1 MLENWLNTKQGQV
14 FHYKMEKIEYALELL
29 GNPQFAVPVIHV
41 AGTNGKGST
50 IAFMRQLFQTH
61 GLRVGSFVSPHMVSV
76 HDRICIDSQSISDP
90 DFQRYLQKV
99 YDLEQEVA
107 TRYEPFRYFEVMVL
121 IMFLYFE
128 AQQPDVAL
136 VEVGIGGLLDTTNVV
151 APALSVITSIGMD
164 HQDLLGSTLGEIAEQ
179 KAGIIKE
186 SVPVVLG
193 PLCPETTAICR
204 HIAQDKQASVY
215 QFGQEFTYKA
225 GQFSNADLELSEL
238 VLGLAGHHQEENAA
252 VALQTFLLYMTNIQ
266 KDIQPQLIQ
275 QALAQTNWPGRLEL
289 VVQEPKIYLD
299 GAHNVPAIER
309 LVEFIQVQDEPV
321 TILFSALRRKD
332 FQEMLE
338 LLEEKLPHTPLVL
351 TSFAYD
357 GALSEENRQGRDY
370 VENYQQFIEDWQ
382 SSEQGMLIVTGSLYF
397 ISEVRRIF
405 NTQQKSKANQSSVF
419 KPLSTNNWF

>member
-1 MLENWLNTKQGQV
+1 MLENWLNAKQGQV

-29 GNPQFAVPVIHV
+29 GNPQFTVPVIHV

-50 IAFMRQLFQTH
+50 IAFLRQLFQAH

-76 HDRICIDSQSISDP
+76 HDRICIDSQPISDH
-90 DFQRYLQKV
+90 DFQHYLQKV

-107 TRYEPFRYFEVMVL
+107 ACYEPFRYFEVMVL
-121 IMFLYFE
+121 IMFLYFKD
-128 AQQPDVAL
+128 QQPDLAL

-179 KAGIIKE
+179 KAGIIKQN
-186 SVPVVLG
+186 VPVVLG

-204 HIAQDKQASVY
+204 QIAQDKQAYVY

-225 GQFSNADLELSEL
+225 GQFSNADIELSEL
-238 VLGLAGHHQEENAA
+238 VLGLAGQHQEENAA
-252 VALQTFLLYMTNIQ
+252 VALQTFLLYMASIQ
-266 KDIQPQLIQ
+266 KTVSPQLIKN
-275 QALAQTNWPGRLEL
+275 ALAQTSWAGRLEL

-309 LVEFIQVQDEPV
+309 LIDFIQEQDEPV

-338 LLEEKLPHTPLVL
+338 LLEEKLPHTPLIL

-357 GALSEENRQGRDY
+357 GALSEENRQGREY

-382 SSEQGMLIVTGSLYF
+382 SDGQGMLIITGSLYF
-397 ISEVRRIF
+397 ISEVRQIF
-405 NTQQKSKANQSSVF
+405 KK
-419 KPLSTNNWF
+419 

>member
-14 FHYKMEKIEYALELL
+14 FHYKMEKIEYALEQLR
-29 GNPQFAVPVIHV
+29 NPQFAVPVIHV

-50 IAFMRQLFQTH
+50 IAFMRQLFQAH

-76 HDRICIDSQSISDP
+76 HDRICIDSQPISDH
-90 DFQRYLQKV
+90 DFQHYLQKV

-107 TRYEPFRYFEVMVL
+107 ARYEPFRYFEVMVL
-121 IMFLYFE
+121 IMFLYFQD
-128 AQQPDVAL
+128 QQLDVAL

-186 SVPVVLG
+186 NVPVVLG
-193 PLCPETTAICR
+193 PLSPETTAICR
-204 HIAQDKQASVY
+204 QIALEKQAPVY

-225 GQFSNADLELSEL
+225 GQFSNTDIDLSEL

-252 VALQTFLLYMTNIQ
+252 VALQTFILYMTNIQ

-275 QALAQTNWPGRLEL
+275 QALAQTSWPGRLEL
-289 VVQEPKIYLD
+289 VAQEPKIYLD

-309 LVEFIQVQDEPV
+309 LVEFIQVQEEPV

-338 LLEEKLPHTPLVL
+338 LLDEKLPHTALVL

-357 GALSEENRQGRDY
+357 GALSQENRQGRDY

-382 SSEQGMLIVTGSLYF
+382 SSEQGILIVTGSLYF

-405 NTQQKSKANQSSVF
+405 KK
-419 KPLSTNNWF
+419 

>member
-50 IAFMRQLFQTH
+50 IAFLRQLFQAH

-76 HDRICIDSQSISDP
+76 HDRICIDSQPISDH
-90 DFQRYLQKV
+90 DFQCYLQKV

-107 TRYEPFRYFEVMVL
+107 ARYEPFRYFEVMVL
-121 IMFLYFE
+121 IMFLYFKD
-128 AQQPDVAL
+128 QQPDLAL

-186 SVPVVLG
+186 NVPVVLG
-193 PLCPETTAICR
+193 PLSPETTAICR
-204 HIAQDKQASVY
+204 QIAQDKQASVH

-225 GQFSNADLELSEL
+225 GQFSNPDIDLSEL
-238 VLGLAGHHQEENAA
+238 VLGLAGQHQEENAA
-252 VALQTFLLYMTNIQ
+252 VALQTFLLYMASSQQVIS
-266 KDIQPQLIQ
+266 PQLIK
-275 QALAQTNWPGRLEL
+275 QALAQTSWPGRLEL
-289 VVQEPKIYLD
+289 VAQEPKIYLD

-309 LVEFIQVQDEPV
+309 LIEFIQVQEEPV

-338 LLEEKLPHTPLVL
+338 LLDEKLPHTALVL

-382 SSEQGMLIVTGSLYF
+382 SSEQEILIVTGSLYF

-405 NTQQKSKANQSSVF
+405 KK
-419 KPLSTNNWF
+419 

>member
-29 GNPQFAVPVIHV
+29 GNPQFAVPIIHV

-50 IAFMRQLFQTH
+50 IAFLRQLFQVH

-76 HDRICIDSQSISDP
+76 HDRICIDSQPISDH
-90 DFQRYLQKV
+90 DFQHYLQKV

-107 TRYEPFRYFEVMVL
+107 TRYEPLRYFEVMVL

-164 HQDLLGSTLGEIAEQ
+164 HQDLLGSTLREIAEQ

-186 SVPVVLG
+186 NVPVVLG
-193 PLCPETTAICR
+193 PLSPETTVICR
-204 HIAQDKQASVY
+204 HIAQDKQASVH

-225 GQFSNADLELSEL
+225 GQFSNPDIDLSEL
-238 VLGLAGHHQEENAA
+238 VMGLAGHHQEENAA

-275 QALAQTNWPGRLEL
+275 QALAQTSWPGRLEL

-309 LVEFIQVQDEPV
+309 LLDFIQEQDEPV
-321 TILFSALRRKD
+321 AILFSALRRKD

-338 LLEEKLPHTPLVL
+338 LLDEKLPHTALVL

-382 SSEQGMLIVTGSLYF
+382 SSKQGILIVTGSLYF

-405 NTQQKSKANQSSVF
+405 KK
-419 KPLSTNNWF
+419 

>member
-76 HDRICIDSQSISDP
+76 HDRICIDSQPISDH
-90 DFQRYLQKV
+90 DFQHYLQKV

-186 SVPVVLG
+186 NVPVVLG

-275 QALAQTNWPGRLEL
+275 QALAQTSWPGRLEL
-289 VVQEPKIYLD
+289 VAQEPKIYLD

-309 LVEFIQVQDEPV
+309 LIEFIQVQEEPV
-321 TILFSALRRKD
+321 TILFSAFRRKD

-338 LLEEKLPHTPLVL
+338 LLDEKLPHTALVL

-370 VENYQQFIEDWQ
+370 VENYRQFIEAWQ
-382 SSEQGMLIVTGSLYF
+382 SSKQGILIVTGSLYF

-405 NTQQKSKANQSSVF
+405 KNEYLFAN
-419 KPLSTNNWF
+419 K

>member
-29 GNPQFAVPVIHV
+29 GNPQFAVPIIHV

-50 IAFMRQLFQTH
+50 IAFLRQLFQVH

-76 HDRICIDSQSISDP
+76 HDRICIDSQPISDH
-90 DFQRYLQKV
+90 DFQHYLQKV

-107 TRYEPFRYFEVMVL
+107 TRYEPLRYFEVMVL

-164 HQDLLGSTLGEIAEQ
+164 HQDLLGSTLREIAEQ

-186 SVPVVLG
+186 NVPVVLG
-193 PLCPETTAICR
+193 PLSPETTVICR
-204 HIAQDKQASVY
+204 HIAQDKQASVH

-225 GQFSNADLELSEL
+225 GQFSNPDIDLSEL

-275 QALAQTNWPGRLEL
+275 QALAQTSWPGRLEL

-309 LVEFIQVQDEPV
+309 LLEFIQVQEEPV

-357 GALSEENRQGRDY
+357 GALAEENRQGRDY

-382 SSEQGMLIVTGSLYF
+382 SSKQGILIVTGSLYF

-405 NTQQKSKANQSSVF
+405 KK
-419 KPLSTNNWF
+419 

>member
-1 MLENWLNTKQGQV
+1 MLENWLNAKQGQV

-50 IAFMRQLFQTH
+50 IAFLRQLFQAH
-61 GLRVGSFVSPHMVSV
+61 GMRVGSFVSPHMVSV
-76 HDRICIDSQSISDP
+76 HDRICIDSQPISDH

-121 IMFLYFE
+121 IMFLYFQD
-128 AQQPDVAL
+128 QQPDLAL

-151 APALSVITSIGMD
+151 APALSLITSIGMD
-164 HQDLLGSTLGEIAEQ
+164 HQDLLGSTLREIAEQ
-179 KAGIIKE
+179 KAGIVKE
-186 SVPVVLG
+186 NVPVVLG
-193 PLCPETTAICR
+193 PLSPETTAICR
-204 HIAQDKQASVY
+204 HIAQDKQASVH

-225 GQFSNADLELSEL
+225 GQFSNTDIDLSEL

-252 VALQTFLLYMTNIQ
+252 VALQTFLLYMASSQQAIS
-266 KDIQPQLIQ
+266 PQLIQ
-275 QALAQTNWPGRLEL
+275 QALAQTSWPGRLEL
-289 VVQEPKIYLD
+289 VAQEPKIYLD

-309 LVEFIQVQDEPV
+309 LVEFIQEQEEPV

-382 SSEQGMLIVTGSLYF
+382 SSEQGILIVTGSLYF

-405 NTQQKSKANQSSVF
+405 KK
-419 KPLSTNNWF
+419 

>member
-14 FHYKMEKIEYALELL
+14 FHYKMEKIEYTLEQL

-50 IAFMRQLFQTH
+50 IAFMRQLFQAH
-61 GLRVGSFVSPHMVSV
+61 GLRVGSFVSPHIVSV
-76 HDRICIDSQSISDP
+76 HDRICIDSQPISDH
-90 DFQRYLQKV
+90 DFQHYLQKV
-99 YDLEQEVA
+99 YDLEQEIA
-107 TRYEPFRYFEVMVL
+107 ARYEPFRYFEVMVL
-121 IMFLYFE
+121 IMFLYFQD
-128 AQQPDVAL
+128 QQLDLAL

-186 SVPVVLG
+186 NVPVVLG
-193 PLCPETTAICR
+193 PLSPETTAICR
-204 HIAQDKQASVY
+204 QIALEKQAPVY

-225 GQFSNADLELSEL
+225 GQFSNTDIDLSEL

-252 VALQTFLLYMTNIQ
+252 VALQTFILYMTNIQ

-275 QALAQTNWPGRLEL
+275 QALAQTSWPSRLEL
-289 VVQEPKIYLD
+289 VAQEPKIYLD

-309 LVEFIQVQDEPV
+309 LVEFIQVQEEPV

-338 LLEEKLPHTPLVL
+338 LLDEKLPHTALVL

-370 VENYQQFIEDWQ
+370 VENYQQFIEDWK
-382 SSEQGMLIVTGSLYF
+382 SSKQGILIVTGSLYF

-405 NTQQKSKANQSSVF
+405 KK
-419 KPLSTNNWF
+419 

>member
-50 IAFMRQLFQTH
+50 IAFMRQLFQVH

-76 HDRICIDSQSISDP
+76 HDRICIDSQPISDH
-90 DFQRYLQKV
+90 DFQHYLQKV

-151 APALSVITSIGMD
+151 APALSLITSIGMD

-186 SVPVVLG
+186 NVPVVLG

-204 HIAQDKQASVY
+204 HIAQDKQASVH

-225 GQFSNADLELSEL
+225 GQFSNADIELSEL

-252 VALQTFLLYMTNIQ
+252 VALQTFLLYMASSQQAIS
-266 KDIQPQLIQ
+266 PQLIQ
-275 QALAQTNWPGRLEL
+275 QALAQTSWPGRLEL
-289 VVQEPKIYLD
+289 VAQEPKIYLD

-309 LVEFIQVQDEPV
+309 LLEFIQEQEEPV

-338 LLEEKLPHTPLVL
+338 LLEEKLPHTALVL

-405 NTQQKSKANQSSVF
+405 KK
-419 KPLSTNNWF
+419 

>member
-29 GNPQFAVPVIHV
+29 GHTQFAVPVIHV

-50 IAFMRQLFQTH
+50 IAFLRQLFQVH
-61 GLRVGSFVSPHMVSV
+61 GLRVGSFVSPHMVTV
-76 HDRICIDSQSISDP
+76 HDRICIDSQPISDH
-90 DFQRYLQKV
+90 DFQHYLHKV

-186 SVPVVLG
+186 NVPVVLG
-193 PLCPETTAICR
+193 PLSPETTVICR
-204 HIAQDKQASVY
+204 QIAIDNQAPVY

-225 GQFSNADLELSEL
+225 GQFSNTDIDLSEL

-275 QALAQTNWPGRLEL
+275 QALAQTSWPGRLEL
-289 VVQEPKIYLD
+289 VAQEPKIYLD

-338 LLEEKLPHTPLVL
+338 LLEEKLPHTALVL

-382 SSEQGMLIVTGSLYF
+382 SSKQGILIVTGSLYF
-397 ISEVRRIF
+397 ISEVCRIF
-405 NTQQKSKANQSSVF
+405 KK
-419 KPLSTNNWF
+419 

>member
-76 HDRICIDSQSISDP
+76 HDRICIDSQPISDH
-90 DFQRYLQKV
+90 DFQHYLQKV

-186 SVPVVLG
+186 NVPVVLG

-275 QALAQTNWPGRLEL
+275 QALAQTSWPGRLEL
-289 VVQEPKIYLD
+289 VAQEPKIYLD

-309 LVEFIQVQDEPV
+309 LIEFIQVQEEPV

-338 LLEEKLPHTPLVL
+338 LLDEKLPHTALVL

-370 VENYQQFIEDWQ
+370 VENYRQFIEAWQ
-382 SSEQGMLIVTGSLYF
+382 SSKQGILIVTGSIYF

-405 NTQQKSKANQSSVF
+405 KNEYLFAN
-419 KPLSTNNWF
+419 K

>member
-29 GNPQFAVPVIHV
+29 GNPQFAVPIIHV

-50 IAFMRQLFQTH
+50 IAFLRQLFQTH

-76 HDRICIDSQSISDP
+76 HDRICIDSQPISDH
-90 DFQRYLQKV
+90 DFQHYLQKV

-121 IMFLYFE
+121 IMFLYFQD
-128 AQQPDVAL
+128 QQPDLAL

-151 APALSVITSIGMD
+151 APALSLITSIGMD
-164 HQDLLGSTLGEIAEQ
+164 HQDLLGSTLREIAEQ

-186 SVPVVLG
+186 NVPVVLG

-204 HIAQDKQASVY
+204 HIAQDKQASVH

-238 VLGLAGHHQEENAA
+238 VLGLAGQHQEENAA
-252 VALQTFLLYMTNIQ
+252 VALQTFLLYMARIQ
-266 KDIQPQLIQ
+266 KTVSPQLIQ
-275 QALAQTNWPGRLEL
+275 QALAQTSWPGRLEL
-289 VVQEPKIYLD
+289 VAQELKIYLD

-309 LVEFIQVQDEPV
+309 LIEFIQEQEEPV

-332 FQEMLE
+332 FQEMLG

-357 GALSEENRQGRDY
+357 GALSEANRQGRDY

-405 NTQQKSKANQSSVF
+405 KK
-419 KPLSTNNWF
+419 

>member
-14 FHYKMEKIEYALELL
+14 FHYKMEKIEYALEQL

-50 IAFMRQLFQTH
+50 IAFMRQLFQAH

-76 HDRICIDSQSISDP
+76 HDRICIDSQPISDH
-90 DFQRYLQKV
+90 DFQHYLQKV
-99 YDLEQEVA
+99 YDLEQEIA
-107 TRYEPFRYFEVMVL
+107 ARYEPFRFFEVMVL
-121 IMFLYFE
+121 IMFLYFQD
-128 AQQPDVAL
+128 QQLDVAL

-186 SVPVVLG
+186 NVPVVLG

-204 HIAQDKQASVY
+204 QIALEKQAPVY

-225 GQFSNADLELSEL
+225 GQFSNTDIDLSEL

-252 VALQTFLLYMTNIQ
+252 VALQTFILYMTNIQ

-275 QALAQTNWPGRLEL
+275 QALAQTSWPGRLEL
-289 VVQEPKIYLD
+289 VAQEPKIYLD

-309 LVEFIQVQDEPV
+309 LVEFIQVQEEPV

-338 LLEEKLPHTPLVL
+338 LLDEKLPHTALIL

-370 VENYQQFIEDWQ
+370 VENYQQFIEDWK
-382 SSEQGMLIVTGSLYF
+382 SSKQGILIVTGSLYF
-397 ISEVRRIF
+397 ISEVRRL
-405 NTQQKSKANQSSVF
+405 F
-419 KPLSTNNWF
+419 KK

>member
-50 IAFMRQLFQTH
+50 IAFLRQLFQAH

-76 HDRICIDSQSISDP
+76 HDRICIDSQPISDH
-90 DFQRYLQKV
+90 DFQCYLQKV

-107 TRYEPFRYFEVMVL
+107 ARYEPFRYFEVMVL
-121 IMFLYFE
+121 IMFLYFQD
-128 AQQPDVAL
+128 QQPDLAL

-151 APALSVITSIGMD
+151 APALSLITSIGMD
-164 HQDLLGSTLGEIAEQ
+164 HQDLLGSTLREIAEQ

-193 PLCPETTAICR
+193 PLSPETTAICR

-225 GQFSNADLELSEL
+225 GQFSNAYLELSEL
-238 VLGLAGHHQEENAA
+238 VLGLAGQHQEENAA
-252 VALQTFLLYMTNIQ
+252 VALQTFLLYMASSQQAIS
-266 KDIQPQLIQ
+266 PQLIQ
-275 QALAQTNWPGRLEL
+275 QALAQTSWPGRLEL
-289 VVQEPKIYLD
+289 VAQEPKIYLD

-309 LVEFIQVQDEPV
+309 LVEFIQVQEEPV

-332 FQEMLE
+332 FQEMLG
-338 LLEEKLPHTPLVL
+338 LLEEKLPHTALVL

-370 VENYQQFIEDWQ
+370 VEDYQQFIEDWQ
-382 SSEQGMLIVTGSLYF
+382 SSEQGILIVTGSLYF

-405 NTQQKSKANQSSVF
+405 KK
-419 KPLSTNNWF
+419 

>member
-1 MLENWLNTKQGQV
+1 MLENWLNAKQGQV

-29 GNPQFAVPVIHV
+29 GNPQFTVLVIHV

-50 IAFMRQLFQTH
+50 IAFMRQLFQAH
-61 GLRVGSFVSPHMVSV
+61 GMRVGSFVSPHMVSV
-76 HDRICIDSQSISDP
+76 HDRICIDSQPISDH
-90 DFQRYLQKV
+90 DFQHYLQKV

-164 HQDLLGSTLGEIAEQ
+164 HQDLLGSTLREIAEQ
-179 KAGIIKE
+179 KAGIIKQN
-186 SVPVVLG
+186 VPVVLG

-204 HIAQDKQASVY
+204 HITQDKQASVH

-238 VLGLAGHHQEENAA
+238 VLGLAGQHQEENAA
-252 VALQTFLLYMTNIQ
+252 VALQTFLLYMTSIQ

-275 QALAQTNWPGRLEL
+275 QALAQTNWAGRLEL

-309 LVEFIQVQDEPV
+309 LLEFIQEQEEPV

-338 LLEEKLPHTPLVL
+338 LLEEKLPHTALVL

-405 NTQQKSKANQSSVF
+405 KK
-419 KPLSTNNWF
+419 

>member
-50 IAFMRQLFQTH
+50 IAFLRQLFQAH

-76 HDRICIDSQSISDP
+76 HDRICIDSQPISDH
-90 DFQRYLQKV
+90 DFQCYLQKV

-107 TRYEPFRYFEVMVL
+107 ARYEPFRYFEVMVL
-121 IMFLYFE
+121 IMFLYFQD
-128 AQQPDVAL
+128 QQPDLAL
-136 VEVGIGGLLDTTNVV
+136 VEVGIGGLLDTTNIV
-151 APALSVITSIGMD
+151 APALSLITSIGMD
-164 HQDLLGSTLGEIAEQ
+164 HQDLLGSTLREIAEQ

-186 SVPVVLG
+186 NVPVVLG

-204 HIAQDKQASVY
+204 HIAQDKQASVH

-225 GQFSNADLELSEL
+225 GQFSNADIELSEL

-252 VALQTFLLYMTNIQ
+252 VALQTFLLYMASSQQAIS
-266 KDIQPQLIQ
+266 PQLIQ
-275 QALAQTNWPGRLEL
+275 QALAQTSWPGRLEL
-289 VVQEPKIYLD
+289 VAQEPKIYLD

-309 LVEFIQVQDEPV
+309 LLEFIQEQEEPV

-338 LLEEKLPHTPLVL
+338 LLEEKLPHTALVL

-357 GALSEENRQGRDY
+357 GALSEENRQGREY

-382 SSEQGMLIVTGSLYF
+382 SSKQGILIVTGSLYF

-405 NTQQKSKANQSSVF
+405 KK
-419 KPLSTNNWF
+419 

>member
-14 FHYKMEKIEYALELL
+14 FHYKTEKIEYALELL

-50 IAFMRQLFQTH
+50 IAFLRQLFQVH
-61 GLRVGSFVSPHMVSV
+61 GLRVGSFVSPHMVTV
-76 HDRICIDSQSISDP
+76 HDRICIDSQPISDH
-90 DFQRYLQKV
+90 DFQHYLHKV

-136 VEVGIGGLLDTTNVV
+136 VEVGIGGLLDTTNVA

-179 KAGIIKE
+179 KAGIIKQN
-186 SVPVVLG
+186 VPVVLG
-193 PLCPETTAICR
+193 PLSPETTAICR

-215 QFGQEFTYKA
+215 QFGQEFTYKT
-225 GQFSNADLELSEL
+225 GQFSNTDIDLSEL

-275 QALAQTNWPGRLEL
+275 QALAQTSWPGRLEL

-309 LVEFIQVQDEPV
+309 LIEFIQVQDEPV

-338 LLEEKLPHTPLVL
+338 LLEEKLPHTALVL

-357 GALSEENRQGRDY
+357 GALAEENRQGRDY

-382 SSEQGMLIVTGSLYF
+382 SSKQGILIVTGSLYF

-405 NTQQKSKANQSSVF
+405 KK
-419 KPLSTNNWF
+419 

>member
-14 FHYKMEKIEYALELL
+14 FHYKMEKIGYALEQL

-50 IAFMRQLFQTH
+50 IAFMRQLFQAH

-76 HDRICIDSQSISDP
+76 HDRICIDSQPISDH
-90 DFQRYLQKV
+90 DFQHYLQKV

-107 TRYEPFRYFEVMVL
+107 ARYEPFRYFEVMVL
-121 IMFLYFE
+121 IMFLYFQD
-128 AQQPDVAL
+128 QQLDMAL

-186 SVPVVLG
+186 NVPVVLG

-204 HIAQDKQASVY
+204 QIALDKQAPVY

-225 GQFSNADLELSEL
+225 GQFSNTDIDLSEL

-252 VALQTFLLYMTNIQ
+252 VALQTFLLYMNNIQ

-275 QALAQTNWPGRLEL
+275 QALAQTSWPGRLEL
-289 VVQEPKIYLD
+289 VAQEPKIYLD

-309 LVEFIQVQDEPV
+309 LVEFIQVQEEPV

-338 LLEEKLPHTPLVL
+338 LLDEKLPHIALIL

-370 VENYQQFIEDWQ
+370 VENYQQFIEDWK
-382 SSEQGMLIVTGSLYF
+382 SSKQGILIVTGSLYF
-397 ISEVRRIF
+397 ISEVRRL
-405 NTQQKSKANQSSVF
+405 F
-419 KPLSTNNWF
+419 KK

>member
-14 FHYKMEKIEYALELL
+14 FHYKMEKIEYTLELL

-50 IAFMRQLFQTH
+50 IAFMRQLFQAH

-76 HDRICIDSQSISDP
+76 HDRICIDSQPISAP
-90 DFQRYLQKV
+90 DFQHYLQKV

-121 IMFLYFE
+121 IMFLYF
-128 AQQPDVAL
+128 QDKQPHVAL

-164 HQDLLGSTLGEIAEQ
+164 HQDLIGSTLGEIAEQ

-204 HIAQDKQASVY
+204 QIALEKQAPVY

-225 GQFSNADLELSEL
+225 RQFSNADMDLSEL
-238 VLGLAGHHQEENAA
+238 VLGLVGHHQEENAA
-252 VALQTFLLYMTNIQ
+252 VALQTFLLYMASIQ
-266 KDIQPQLIQ
+266 KATVPPLIKT
-275 QALAQTNWPGRLEL
+275 ALAQTSWPGRLEL
-289 VVQEPKIYLD
+289 VAQEPTIYLD

-309 LVEFIQVQDEPV
+309 LIEFIQAQEEPV

-370 VENYQQFIEDWQ
+370 VEDYRAFIEDWQ
-382 SSEQGMLIVTGSLYF
+382 SSKQGILIVTGSLYF
-397 ISEVRRIF
+397 ISEVRQIF
-405 NTQQKSKANQSSVF
+405 KK
-419 KPLSTNNWF
+419 

>member
-29 GNPQFAVPVIHV
+29 GNPQFAVPIIHV

-50 IAFMRQLFQTH
+50 IAFLRQLFQVH

-76 HDRICIDSQSISDP
+76 HDRICIDSQPISDH
-90 DFQRYLQKV
+90 DFQHYLQKV

-107 TRYEPFRYFEVMVL
+107 TRYEPLRYFEVMVL

-164 HQDLLGSTLGEIAEQ
+164 HQDLLGSTLREIAEQ

-186 SVPVVLG
+186 NVPVVLG
-193 PLCPETTAICR
+193 PLSPETTVICR
-204 HIAQDKQASVY
+204 HIAQDKQASVH

-225 GQFSNADLELSEL
+225 GQFSNTDIDLSEL

-275 QALAQTNWPGRLEL
+275 QALAQTSWPGRLEL
-289 VVQEPKIYLD
+289 VAQEPKIYLD

-309 LVEFIQVQDEPV
+309 LIEFIQVQEEPV

-382 SSEQGMLIVTGSLYF
+382 SSKQGILIVTGSLYF

-405 NTQQKSKANQSSVF
+405 KK
-419 KPLSTNNWF
+419 

>member
-76 HDRICIDSQSISDP
+76 HDRICIDSQPISDH
-90 DFQRYLQKV
+90 DFQHYLQKV

-186 SVPVVLG
+186 NVPVVLG
-193 PLCPETTAICR
+193 PLCPETTANCR

-275 QALAQTNWPGRLEL
+275 QALAQTSWPGRLEL
-289 VVQEPKIYLD
+289 VAQEPKIYLD

-309 LVEFIQVQDEPV
+309 LIEFIQVQEEPV

-338 LLEEKLPHTPLVL
+338 LLDEKLPHTALVL

-370 VENYQQFIEDWQ
+370 VENYRQFIEAWQ
-382 SSEQGMLIVTGSLYF
+382 SSKQGILIVTGSLYF

-405 NTQQKSKANQSSVF
+405 KNEYLFAN
-419 KPLSTNNWF
+419 K

>member
-1 MLENWLNTKQGQV
+1 MKNFHKLETWLNCKQGQE
-14 FHYKMEKIEYALELL
+14 FRYKLEKITHALDLL
-29 GNPQFAVPVIHV
+29 GKPHRELSLIHV

-50 IAFMRQLFQTH
+50 IAFLRQLFQAH

-76 HDRICIDSQSISDP
+76 HDRICIDSQPISDH

-107 TRYEPFRYFEVMVL
+107 ARYEPFRYFEVMVL
-121 IMFLYFE
+121 IMFLYFKD
-128 AQQPDVAL
+128 QQPDLAL

-164 HQDLLGSTLGEIAEQ
+164 HQDLLGSTLREIAEQ
-179 KAGIIKE
+179 KAGIIKQN
-186 SVPVVLG
+186 VPVVLG
-193 PLCPETTAICR
+193 PLCPETTVICR
-204 HIAQDKQASVY
+204 QIALYNQASVY

-238 VLGLAGHHQEENAA
+238 VLGLAGQHQEENAA
-252 VALQTFLLYMTNIQ
+252 VALQTFLLYMAR
-266 KDIQPQLIQ
+266 IQ
-275 QALAQTNWPGRLEL
+275 QAIFPQVIKNALAQTSWAGRLEL
-289 VVQEPKIYLD
+289 VVQKPKIYLD

-309 LVEFIQVQDEPV
+309 LIDFIQEQDEPV

-332 FQEMLE
+332 FQEMLG

-357 GALSEENRQGRDY
+357 GALSEENRQGREY

-382 SSEQGMLIVTGSLYF
+382 SDGQGMLIITGSLYF
-397 ISEVRRIF
+397 ISEVRQIF
-405 NTQQKSKANQSSVF
+405 KK
-419 KPLSTNNWF
+419 

>member
-50 IAFMRQLFQTH
+50 IAFMRQLFQAH

-76 HDRICIDSQSISDP
+76 HDRICIDSQPISDH
-90 DFQRYLQKV
+90 DFQCYLQKV

-107 TRYEPFRYFEVMVL
+107 ARYEPFRYFEVMVL
-121 IMFLYFE
+121 IMFLYFQD
-128 AQQPDVAL
+128 QQPDLAL

-164 HQDLLGSTLGEIAEQ
+164 HQDLLGSTLREIAEQ

-186 SVPVVLG
+186 NVPVVLG
-193 PLCPETTAICR
+193 ALSPETTAICR
-204 HIAQDKQASVY
+204 QIAQDKQASVY
-215 QFGQEFTYKA
+215 QFEPEFTYKA
-225 GQFSNADLELSEL
+225 GQFGNADIDLSEL
-238 VLGLAGHHQEENAA
+238 VLGLAGQHQEENAA

-275 QALAQTNWPGRLEL
+275 QALAQTSWPGRLEL
-289 VVQEPKIYLD
+289 VAQEPKIYLD

-309 LVEFIQVQDEPV
+309 LVEFIQVQEEPV

-338 LLEEKLPHTPLVL
+338 LLEEKLPHTALVL

-382 SSEQGMLIVTGSLYF
+382 SSEQGILIVTGSLYF

-405 NTQQKSKANQSSVF
+405 KK
-419 KPLSTNNWF
+419 

>member
-14 FHYKMEKIEYALELL
+14 FHYKMEKIEYALEQL

-50 IAFMRQLFQTH
+50 IAFMRQLFQAH

-76 HDRICIDSQSISDP
+76 HDRICIDSQPISDH
-90 DFQRYLQKV
+90 DFQHYLQKV
-99 YDLEQEVA
+99 YDLEQEIA
-107 TRYEPFRYFEVMVL
+107 ARYEPFRYFEVMVL
-121 IMFLYFE
+121 IMFLYFQD
-128 AQQPDVAL
+128 QQLDVAL

-186 SVPVVLG
+186 NVPVVLG

-204 HIAQDKQASVY
+204 QIALDKQAPVY

-225 GQFSNADLELSEL
+225 GQFSNTDIDLSEL
-238 VLGLAGHHQEENAA
+238 VLGLAGHHQEENVA

-275 QALAQTNWPGRLEL
+275 QALAQTSWPGRLEL
-289 VVQEPKIYLD
+289 VAQEPKIYLD

-309 LVEFIQVQDEPV
+309 LIEFIQEQEEPV
-321 TILFSALRRKD
+321 NILFSALRRKD

-338 LLEEKLPHTPLVL
+338 LLDEKLPHTPLVL

-357 GALSEENRQGRDY
+357 GALSEESRQGRDY
-370 VENYQQFIEDWQ
+370 VENYQQFIEDWK
-382 SSEQGMLIVTGSLYF
+382 SSKQGILIVTGSLYF
-397 ISEVRRIF
+397 ISEVRRL
-405 NTQQKSKANQSSVF
+405 F
-419 KPLSTNNWF
+419 KK

>member
-50 IAFMRQLFQTH
+50 IAFLRQLFQAH

-76 HDRICIDSQSISDP
+76 HDRICIDSQPISDH
-90 DFQRYLQKV
+90 DFQCYLQKV

-107 TRYEPFRYFEVMVL
+107 ARYEPFRYFEVMVL
-121 IMFLYFE
+121 IMFLYFQD
-128 AQQPDVAL
+128 QQPDLAL

-164 HQDLLGSTLGEIAEQ
+164 HQDLLGSTLREIAEQ

-193 PLCPETTAICR
+193 PLSPETTAICR
-204 HIAQDKQASVY
+204 HIAQDKQASVH

-225 GQFSNADLELSEL
+225 GHFSNTDIDLSEL
-238 VLGLAGHHQEENAA
+238 VLGLAGQHQEENAA
-252 VALQTFLLYMTNIQ
+252 VALQTFLLYMARIQ
-266 KDIQPQLIQ
+266 KTVSPQLIKN
-275 QALAQTNWPGRLEL
+275 ALAQTNWAGRLEL
-289 VVQEPKIYLD
+289 VAQEPKIYLD

-309 LVEFIQVQDEPV
+309 LIKFIQEQEEPV

-357 GALSEENRQGRDY
+357 GALAEENRQGRDY

-405 NTQQKSKANQSSVF
+405 KK
-419 KPLSTNNWF
+419 

>member
-1 MLENWLNTKQGQV
+1 MLENWLNIKQGQV

-50 IAFMRQLFQTH
+50 IAFLRQLFQAH

-76 HDRICIDSQSISDP
+76 HDRICIDSLPISDH
-90 DFQRYLQKV
+90 DFQHYLQNI

-107 TRYEPFRYFEVMVL
+107 ARYESFRYFEVMVL
-121 IMFLYFE
+121 IMFLYFKD
-128 AQQPDVAL
+128 QQPDLAL

-151 APALSVITSIGMD
+151 APALSLITSIGMD
-164 HQDLLGSTLGEIAEQ
+164 HQDLLGSTLREIAEQ
-179 KAGIIKE
+179 KAGIIKQN
-186 SVPVVLG
+186 VPVVLG
-193 PLCPETTAICR
+193 PLCPATTAICR
-204 HIAQDKQASVY
+204 QIAQDKQASVY

-238 VLGLAGHHQEENAA
+238 VLGLAGSHQEENAA
-252 VALQTFLLYMTNIQ
+252 VALQTFLLYMTDIQ

-275 QALAQTNWPGRLEL
+275 QALAQTNWAGRLEL

-309 LVEFIQVQDEPV
+309 LVDFIQEQEEPV

-357 GALSEENRQGRDY
+357 GAVSEENRQGRDY

-382 SSEQGMLIVTGSLYF
+382 SAGQGILIVTGSLYF
-397 ISEVRRIF
+397 ISEVRRIL
-405 NTQQKSKANQSSVF
+405 KK
-419 KPLSTNNWF
+419 

>member
-50 IAFMRQLFQTH
+50 IAFLRQLFQAH

-76 HDRICIDSQSISDP
+76 HDRICIDSQPISDH
-90 DFQRYLQKV
+90 DFQCYLQKV

-107 TRYEPFRYFEVMVL
+107 ARYEPFRYFEVMVL
-121 IMFLYFE
+121 IMFLYFQD
-128 AQQPDVAL
+128 QQPDLAL

-151 APALSVITSIGMD
+151 APALSLITSIGMD
-164 HQDLLGSTLGEIAEQ
+164 HQDLLGSTLREIAEQ

-186 SVPVVLG
+186 NVPVVLG

-204 HIAQDKQASVY
+204 HIAQDKQASVH

-238 VLGLAGHHQEENAA
+238 VLGLASQHQEENAA
-252 VALQTFLLYMTNIQ
+252 VALQTFLLYMARIQ
-266 KDIQPQLIQ
+266 KTVSPQLIKN
-275 QALAQTNWPGRLEL
+275 ALAQTSWPGRLEL
-289 VVQEPKIYLD
+289 VAQEPKIYLD

-309 LVEFIQVQDEPV
+309 LLEFIQVQDEPV

-338 LLEEKLPHTPLVL
+338 LLEEKLPHTSLVL

-357 GALSEENRQGRDY
+357 GALSEKNRQGRDY
-370 VENYQQFIEDWQ
+370 VEDYQQFIEDWQ
-382 SSEQGMLIVTGSLYF
+382 SSEQGILIVTGSLYF

-405 NTQQKSKANQSSVF
+405 KK
-419 KPLSTNNWF
+419 

>member
-50 IAFMRQLFQTH
+50 IAFMRQLFQAH
-61 GLRVGSFVSPHMVSV
+61 GMRVGSFVSPHMVSV
-76 HDRICIDSQSISDP
+76 HDRICIDSQPISDH
-90 DFQRYLQKV
+90 DFQHYLQKV

-128 AQQPDVAL
+128 AQQPDLAL

-151 APALSVITSIGMD
+151 APALSLITSIGMD
-164 HQDLLGSTLGEIAEQ
+164 HQDLLGSTLREIAEQ

-186 SVPVVLG
+186 NVPVVLG
-193 PLCPETTAICR
+193 PLSPETTAICR
-204 HIAQDKQASVY
+204 QIAQDKQASVY

-225 GQFSNADLELSEL
+225 GQFSNADIELSEL

-252 VALQTFLLYMTNIQ
+252 VALQTFLLYMASSQQAIS
-266 KDIQPQLIQ
+266 PQLIQ
-275 QALAQTNWPGRLEL
+275 QALAQTSWPGRLEL
-289 VVQEPKIYLD
+289 VAQEPKIYLD

-309 LVEFIQVQDEPV
+309 LIEFIQEQEEPV

-338 LLEEKLPHTPLVL
+338 LLEEKLPHTALVL

-382 SSEQGMLIVTGSLYF
+382 SSKQGILIITGSLYF
-397 ISEVRRIF
+397 ISEVRRIL
-405 NTQQKSKANQSSVF
+405 KK
-419 KPLSTNNWF
+419 

>member
-14 FHYKMEKIEYALELL
+14 FHYKMEKIEYALEQL

-50 IAFMRQLFQTH
+50 IAFMRQLFQAH

-76 HDRICIDSQSISDP
+76 HDRICIDSQPISDH
-90 DFQRYLQKV
+90 DFQHYLQKV

-121 IMFLYFE
+121 IMFLYFQD
-128 AQQPDVAL
+128 QQLDVAL

-193 PLCPETTAICR
+193 PLSPETTAICR
-204 HIAQDKQASVY
+204 QIALDKQAPVY

-225 GQFSNADLELSEL
+225 GQFSNTDIDLSEL

-252 VALQTFLLYMTNIQ
+252 VALQTFILYMTNIQ

-275 QALAQTNWPGRLEL
+275 QALAQTSWPGRLEL
-289 VVQEPKIYLD
+289 VAQEPKIYLD

-309 LVEFIQVQDEPV
+309 LVEFIQVQEEPV

-338 LLEEKLPHTPLVL
+338 LLDEKIPHTALVL

-357 GALSEENRQGRDY
+357 GALSQENRQGRDY

-382 SSEQGMLIVTGSLYF
+382 SSEQGILIVTGSLYF

-405 NTQQKSKANQSSVF
+405 KK
-419 KPLSTNNWF
+419 

>member
-29 GNPQFAVPVIHV
+29 GNPQFAVSIIHV

-76 HDRICIDSQSISDP
+76 HDRICIDSQPISDH
-90 DFQRYLQKV
+90 DFQHYLQKV
-99 YDLEQEVA
+99 YDLEQEVV

-121 IMFLYFE
+121 IMFLYFKD
-128 AQQPDVAL
+128 QQLDVAL

-164 HQDLLGSTLGEIAEQ
+164 HQDLLGSTLREIAEQ

-204 HIAQDKQASVY
+204 HIAQDKQAFVY

-275 QALAQTNWPGRLEL
+275 QALAQTSWPGRLEL
-289 VVQEPKIYLD
+289 VAQEPKIYLD

-309 LVEFIQVQDEPV
+309 LVEFIQEQEEPV

-382 SSEQGMLIVTGSLYF
+382 SDGHGILIVTGSLYF

-405 NTQQKSKANQSSVF
+405 KK
-419 KPLSTNNWF
+419 

>member
-50 IAFMRQLFQTH
+50 IAFMRQLFQAH

-76 HDRICIDSQSISDP
+76 HDRICIDSQPISDP
-90 DFQRYLQKV
+90 DFQHYLQKV

-107 TRYEPFRYFEVMVL
+107 ARYEPFRYFEVMVL
-121 IMFLYFE
+121 IMFFYFQD
-128 AQQPDVAL
+128 QQPHVVL

-186 SVPVVLG
+186 NVPVVLG
-193 PLCPETTAICR
+193 PLSPETTAICR
-204 HIAQDKQASVY
+204 QISLDKQAPVY
-215 QFGQEFTYKA
+215 QFGQEFSYKT
-225 GQFSNADLELSEL
+225 GQFSNPDIDLSEL
-238 VLGLAGHHQEENAA
+238 VLGLEGPHQEENAA
-252 VALQTFLLYMTNIQ
+252 VALQTFLLYMASIQ
-266 KDIQPQLIQ
+266 EATFPPLIKN
-275 QALAQTNWPGRLEL
+275 ALAQTSWPGRLEL
-289 VVQEPKIYLD
+289 VAQEPTIYLD

-309 LVEFIQVQDEPV
+309 LIEFIQVQEEPV

-382 SSEQGMLIVTGSLYF
+382 SSKQGILIVTGSLYF
-397 ISEVRRIF
+397 ISEVR
-405 NTQQKSKANQSSVF
+405 QMF
-419 KPLSTNNWF
+419 KK

>member
-14 FHYKMEKIEYALELL
+14 FHYKMEKIEYALEQL

-50 IAFMRQLFQTH
+50 IAFMRQLFQAH

-76 HDRICIDSQSISDP
+76 HDRICIDSQPISDH
-90 DFQRYLQKV
+90 DFQHYLQKV
-99 YDLEQEVA
+99 YDLEQEIA
-107 TRYEPFRYFEVMVL
+107 ARYEPFRYFEVMVL
-121 IMFLYFE
+121 IMFLYFQD
-128 AQQPDVAL
+128 QQLDVAL

-151 APALSVITSIGMD
+151 SPALSVITSIGMD

-186 SVPVVLG
+186 NVPVVLG

-204 HIAQDKQASVY
+204 QIALDKQAPVY

-225 GQFSNADLELSEL
+225 GQFSNTDIDLSEL
-238 VLGLAGHHQEENAA
+238 VLGLAGYHQEENAA
-252 VALQTFLLYMTNIQ
+252 VALQTFLLYMTNIP
-266 KDIQPQLIQ
+266 KNIQPQLIQ
-275 QALAQTNWPGRLEL
+275 QALAQTSWPGRLEL
-289 VVQEPKIYLD
+289 VAQAPTIYLD

-309 LVEFIQVQDEPV
+309 LVEFIQEQEEPV

-338 LLEEKLPHTPLVL
+338 LLDEKLPHTALVL

-382 SSEQGMLIVTGSLYF
+382 SSKQGILIVTGSLYF
-397 ISEVRRIF
+397 ISEVRRL
-405 NTQQKSKANQSSVF
+405 F
-419 KPLSTNNWF
+419 KK

>member
-1 MLENWLNTKQGQV
+1 MKNFHTLETWLNCKQGQE
-14 FHYKMEKIEYALELL
+14 FRYKLEKITHALDLL
-29 GNPQFAVPVIHV
+29 GNPHLELPVIHV

-50 IAFMRQLFQTH
+50 IAFLRQLFQAH

-76 HDRICIDSQSISDP
+76 HDRICIDSQPISDH
-90 DFQRYLQKV
+90 DFQHYLQKV

-107 TRYEPFRYFEVMVL
+107 ARYEPFRYFEVMVL
-121 IMFLYFE
+121 IMFLYFQD
-128 AQQPDVAL
+128 QQLDVAL

-186 SVPVVLG
+186 NMPVVLG
-193 PLCPETTAICR
+193 PLSPETTAICR
-204 HIAQDKQASVY
+204 QIALDKQAPVY
-215 QFGQEFTYKA
+215 QFGREFTYKA
-225 GQFSNADLELSEL
+225 GQFSNADIDLSEL
-238 VLGLAGHHQEENAA
+238 VLGLAGSHQEENAA
-252 VALQTFLLYMTNIQ
+252 VALQTFLLYMASIQ
-266 KDIQPQLIQ
+266 KETFPQLIKT
-275 QALAQTNWPGRLEL
+275 ALAQTSWPGRLEL
-289 VVQEPKIYLD
+289 VAQEPKIYLD

-309 LVEFIQVQDEPV
+309 LIEFIQEQEEPV

-338 LLEEKLPHTPLVL
+338 LLEEKLLHTPLVL

-357 GALSEENRQGRDY
+357 GALSEENRQGREY
-370 VENYQQFIEDWQ
+370 VEDYRTFIEDWQ
-382 SSEQGMLIVTGSLYF
+382 SDGQGILIITGSLYF

-405 NTQQKSKANQSSVF
+405 KK
-419 KPLSTNNWF
+419 

>member
-50 IAFMRQLFQTH
+50 IAFMRQLFQAH

-76 HDRICIDSQSISDP
+76 HDRICIDSQPISDH
-90 DFQRYLQKV
+90 DFQCYLQKV

-107 TRYEPFRYFEVMVL
+107 ARYEPFRYFEVMVL
-121 IMFLYFE
+121 IMFLYFQD
-128 AQQPDVAL
+128 QQPDLAL

-151 APALSVITSIGMD
+151 APALSLITSIGMD
-164 HQDLLGSTLGEIAEQ
+164 HQDLLGSTLREIAEQ

-193 PLCPETTAICR
+193 PLSPETTAICR

-238 VLGLAGHHQEENAA
+238 VLGLAGQHQEENAA
-252 VALQTFLLYMTNIQ
+252 VALQTFLLYMASSQQAIS
-266 KDIQPQLIQ
+266 PQLIQ
-275 QALAQTNWPGRLEL
+275 QALAQTSWPGRLEL
-289 VVQEPKIYLD
+289 VAQEPKIYLD

-309 LVEFIQVQDEPV
+309 LVEFIQVQEEPV

-332 FQEMLE
+332 FQEMLG
-338 LLEEKLPHTPLVL
+338 LLEEKLPHTALVL

-370 VENYQQFIEDWQ
+370 VEDYQQFIEDWQ
-382 SSEQGMLIVTGSLYF
+382 SSEQGILIVTGSLYF

-405 NTQQKSKANQSSVF
+405 KK
-419 KPLSTNNWF
+419 

>member
-50 IAFMRQLFQTH
+50 IAFMRQLFQVH

-76 HDRICIDSQSISDP
+76 HDRICINSQPISDH
-90 DFQRYLQKV
+90 DFQHYLQKV

-136 VEVGIGGLLDTTNVV
+136 VEVGIGGLLDTTNVA

-164 HQDLLGSTLGEIAEQ
+164 HQDLLGSTLREIAEQ

-193 PLCPETTAICR
+193 PLSPETTAICR
-204 HIAQDKQASVY
+204 HIAQDKQASVH

-225 GQFSNADLELSEL
+225 GHFSNTDIDLSEL
-238 VLGLAGHHQEENAA
+238 VLGLAGQHQEENAA

-275 QALAQTNWPGRLEL
+275 QALAQTSWPGRLEL
-289 VVQEPKIYLD
+289 VAQEPKIYLD

-309 LVEFIQVQDEPV
+309 LVEFIQVQEEPV

-338 LLEEKLPHTPLVL
+338 LLEEKLPHTALVL

-382 SSEQGMLIVTGSLYF
+382 SSEQGILIVTGSLYF

-405 NTQQKSKANQSSVF
+405 KK
-419 KPLSTNNWF
+419 

>member
-14 FHYKMEKIEYALELL
+14 FHYKTEKIEYALELL

-50 IAFMRQLFQTH
+50 IAFMRQLFQVH

-76 HDRICIDSQSISDP
+76 HDRICIDSQPISDH
-90 DFQRYLQKV
+90 DFQHYLQKV

-121 IMFLYFE
+121 IMFLYFKD
-128 AQQPDVAL
+128 QQPDVAL

-164 HQDLLGSTLGEIAEQ
+164 HQDLLGSTLREIAEQ

-193 PLCPETTAICR
+193 PLSPETTAICR
-204 HIAQDKQASVY
+204 HIAQDKQASVH

-238 VLGLAGHHQEENAA
+238 VLGLAGQHQEENAA
-252 VALQTFLLYMTNIQ
+252 VALQTFLLYMARIQ
-266 KDIQPQLIQ
+266 KTVSPQLIKN
-275 QALAQTNWPGRLEL
+275 ALAQTSWPGRLEL
-289 VVQEPKIYLD
+289 VAQEPKIYLD

-309 LVEFIQVQDEPV
+309 LVEFIQVQEEPV

-357 GALSEENRQGRDY
+357 GALSEENRQGREY

-382 SSEQGMLIVTGSLYF
+382 SSEQGILIVTGSLYF

-405 NTQQKSKANQSSVF
+405 
-419 KPLSTNNWF
+419 

>member
-1 MLENWLNTKQGQV
+1 MLEDWLNTKQGQV
-14 FHYKMEKIEYALELL
+14 FHYKMEKIEYALEQL

-50 IAFMRQLFQTH
+50 IAFMRQLFQVH
-61 GLRVGSFVSPHMVSV
+61 DLRVGSFVSPHMVSV
-76 HDRICIDSQSISDP
+76 HDRICIDSQPISDH
-90 DFQRYLQKV
+90 DFQHYLQKV

-121 IMFLYFE
+121 IMFLYFQD
-128 AQQPDVAL
+128 QQLDVAL

-186 SVPVVLG
+186 NVPVVLG

-204 HIAQDKQASVY
+204 QIALDKQAPVY

-225 GQFSNADLELSEL
+225 GQFSNADRDLSEL
-238 VLGLAGHHQEENAA
+238 VLGLAGPHQEENAA
-252 VALQTFLLYMTNIQ
+252 VALQTFLLYMASIQ

-275 QALAQTNWPGRLEL
+275 QALAQTSWPGRLEL
-289 VVQEPKIYLD
+289 VAQEPKIYLD

-309 LVEFIQVQDEPV
+309 LVEFIQEQEEPV

-338 LLEEKLPHTPLVL
+338 LLDEKLPHTALVL

-382 SSEQGMLIVTGSLYF
+382 SSKQGILIVTGSLYF

-405 NTQQKSKANQSSVF
+405 KK
-419 KPLSTNNWF
+419 

>member
-14 FHYKMEKIEYALELL
+14 FNYKMEKIEYALELL

-76 HDRICIDSQSISDP
+76 HDRICIDSQPISDH
-90 DFQRYLQKV
+90 DFQHYLQKV

-151 APALSVITSIGMD
+151 APALSLITSIGMD

-186 SVPVVLG
+186 NVPVVLG
-193 PLCPETTAICR
+193 PLSPDTTAICR
-204 HIAQDKQASVY
+204 QIAQDKQVSVH

-225 GQFSNADLELSEL
+225 GQFSNADIDLSEL

-252 VALQTFLLYMTNIQ
+252 VALQTFLLYMASSQQAIS
-266 KDIQPQLIQ
+266 PQLIQ
-275 QALAQTNWPGRLEL
+275 QALAQTSWPGRLEL
-289 VVQEPKIYLD
+289 VAQEPKIYLD

-309 LVEFIQVQDEPV
+309 LIKFIQEQEEPV

-382 SSEQGMLIVTGSLYF
+382 SSEQGILIVTGSLYF

-405 NTQQKSKANQSSVF
+405 KK
-419 KPLSTNNWF
+419 